1 VLLVA
6 LSGCP
11 GSLDDPDRFRMPTCG
26 GVGQPVC
33 NTTTSTLP
41 PTTLEVQTYN
51 LKPKCGFAGC
61 HAGAVPGG
69 QLDLEKPNLEARL
82 RASTSTTVICN
93 GRPMLTPGSP
103 DTSLMWT
110 KLADLPPCGT
120 KMPQVGTLTA
130 DETAKLRRW
139 IEGLR

>member
-1 VLLVA
+1 
-6 LSGCP
+6 
-11 GSLDDPDRFRMPTCG
+11 M
-26 GVGQPVC
+26 
-33 NTTTSTLP
+33 P
-41 PTTLEVQTYN
+41 PTTLEVQTDI

-61 HAGAVPGG
+61 HGGVVPAG

-82 RASTSTTVICN
+82 RSVTSTTVICN
-93 GRPMLTPGSP
+93 GRTQLTPGSP
-103 DTSLMWT
+103 DSSLMWT

-130 DETAKLRRW
+130 DETDRLRRW